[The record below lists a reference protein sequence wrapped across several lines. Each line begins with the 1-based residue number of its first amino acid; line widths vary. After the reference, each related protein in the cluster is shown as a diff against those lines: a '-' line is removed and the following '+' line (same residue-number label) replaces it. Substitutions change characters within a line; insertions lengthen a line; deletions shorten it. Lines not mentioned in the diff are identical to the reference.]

1 MSNPFARAAR
11 LSLQLTRFSAI
22 ALAAFLAASCGSEDA
37 DTPPKFSTV
46 VVLGSSVADTGNRC
60 GLPNDP
66 DPVCFAVPPYKG
78 RSTAINASSTV
89 NPFGYVY
96 PQIIAAR
103 YGATLVASRAGGLN
117 FAYGGARTGVIPT
130 DTVTHAVPN
139 LQLQLDQA
147 VQRVNTQF
155 IAQTLFVVDGIAFG
169 NNIRRALE
177 LAAVAPT
184 PAAANA
190 IVQGTVVQAATD
202 IGTILTRIYSLG
214 VRHIALSNIG
224 NAGQAPAIAAFGA
237 SAAATATAM
246 SNGFNG
252 ALQAQVLP
260 AVRAASPGLNIYLID
275 VGALSAE
282 VTANP
287 ASFGFASISL
297 PCYPFFSMP
306 TAPVCST
313 PDQLLF
319 WDELH
324 PSAAFHALIGQR
336 AAAVMPAP

>member
-46 VVLGSSVADTGNRC
+46 VVLGSSVADIGNRC

-78 RSTAINASSTV
+78 RSTAVNASSTV

-155 IAQTLFVVDGIAFG
+155 IAQTLFVVDGVTFA

-177 LAAVAPT
+177 LAAGAAS

-190 IVQGTVVQAATD
+190 IIQGTVVQAATD
-202 IGTILTRIYSLG
+202 IGTILTRLYSLG
-214 VRHIALSNIG
+214 ARHVVLTNSGDAGRAPVLSVLG
-224 NAGQAPAIAAFGA
+224 AQAI
-237 SAAATATAM
+237 ATATAM

-260 AVRAASPGLNIYLID
+260 AVLATAPGLNVYLVD
-275 VGALSAE
+275 VGTLSAQI
-282 VTANP
+282 VANP
-287 ASFGFASISL
+287 ASFGFTNIAL
-297 PCYPFFSMP
+297 PCYPYFSAP
-306 TAPVCST
+306 AAPVCAN
-313 PDQLLF
+313 PDQYLW
-319 WDELH
+319 WDEYH
-324 PSAAFHALIGQR
+324 PSAALHTLIAQR

>member
-46 VVLGSSVADTGNRC
+46 VVLGSSVADIGNRC

-78 RSTAINASSTV
+78 RSTAINASSAV

-155 IAQTLFVVDGIAFG
+155 IGQTLFVVDGIAFA

-177 LAAVAPT
+177 LAAGAAS

-190 IVQGTVVQAATD
+190 IIQNTVVQGATD
-202 IGTILTRIYSLG
+202 IGTILTRLYSLG
-214 VRHIALSNIG
+214 VRNVLLTTAG
-224 NAGQAPAIAAFGA
+224 DAGQAPVLQAFGA
-237 SAAATATAM
+237 QAAATASAM
-246 SNGFNG
+246 SAAFNG

-260 AVRAASPGLNIYLID
+260 AVRAVSPGFNIYVVD
-275 VGALSAE
+275 VGTLSAQIL
-282 VTANP
+282 ADP
-287 ASFGFASISL
+287 ASFGFTNITL
-297 PCYPFFSMP
+297 PCYPYFSMP
-306 TAPVCST
+306 TAPVCAT
-313 PDQLLF
+313 PDQLLW
-319 WDELH
+319 WDEYH
-324 PSAAFHALIGQR
+324 PSAAFHAILGQR
-336 AAAVMPAP
+336 AAAVLPAP

>member
-11 LSLQLTRFSAI
+11 LSLQLARFSAI
-22 ALAAFLAASCGSEDA
+22 ALAAFLAVSCGSEDA
-37 DTPPKFSTV
+37 DTPAKFSTV

-66 DPVCFAVPPYKG
+66 DPVCFPVPPYKG
-78 RSTAINASSTV
+78 SSTAINASSTS
-89 NPFGYVY
+89 NPSGLLY
-96 PQIIAAR
+96 PQLIAAR

-147 VQRVNTQF
+147 IQRVNTQF
-155 IAQTLFVVDGIAFG
+155 IGQTLFVVDGIAFA

-177 LAAVAPT
+177 LAAANPT
-184 PAAANA
+184 ATSSIIQGT
-190 IVQGTVVQAATD
+190 IVQGATD
-202 IGTILTRIYSLG
+202 VGTVLTRLYSLG
-214 VRHIALSNIG
+214 ARHVVLTNVADVGTVPMI
-224 NAGQAPAIAAFGA
+224 QAFGA
-237 SAAATATAM
+237 QAIGAATLM
-246 SNGFNG
+246 STNFNG

-260 AVRAASPGLNIYLID
+260 AVRAASPGLNIYVVD
-275 VGALSAE
+275 VGQLGGQ
-282 VTANP
+282 VIGNP
-287 ASFGFASISL
+287 GSFGFTNITT
-297 PCYPFFSMP
+297 PCYPFFSVP
-306 TAPVCST
+306 SAPVCAT
-313 PDQLLF
+313 PDQNLW

-324 PSAAFHALIGQR
+324 PSAAFHALIAQR